1 MSKKWKWAFS
11 AKICDSVAA
20 AVVAKY
26 ADNTVVVKPFKQ
38 RAENERRD

>member
-11 AKICDSVAA
+11 AKICDSAA
-20 AVVAKY
+20 AAVAKY
-26 ADNTVVVKPFKQ
+26 ADNTVVVKPFEQ